1 MLHWLHACI
10 HVHTET
16 LYTTCMSGVAIP
28 FNTCCSSQWW
38 TLQTLVLNTNWS
50 MFWRCKIYL
59 LVRSYISSLG
69 IALLALPPNRLSATN
84 QIYFHIASSQNN
96 KISTSITTYF
106 PQQWSGTDYGAL
118 ASVDSLQWSEWA
130 SNFCPWLEV
139 MRSCDEHNL
148 TTTF

>member
-130 SNFCPWLEV
+130 SIFCPWTEV
-139 MRSCDEHNL
+139 TRSCDEHHL